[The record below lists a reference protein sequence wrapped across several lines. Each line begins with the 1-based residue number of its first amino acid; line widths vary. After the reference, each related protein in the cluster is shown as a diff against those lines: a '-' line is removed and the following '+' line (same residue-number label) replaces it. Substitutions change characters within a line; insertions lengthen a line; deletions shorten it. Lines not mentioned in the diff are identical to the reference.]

1 MDLPGLLRRIDLSGL
16 KRPDRSWFL
25 WFCLTAVLLTACTQ
39 TTAPPTAVPTLILA
53 AAITPTHTTTAT
65 PPLPTHTPTAT
76 STASSTNIPPT
87 PSPTLTPSSPHLL
100 TPRLL
105 TPASS
110 PPPPIPTL
118 INGLVLEDFLIMDE
132 TTRQHVRAI
141 YQVGQTL
148 GRNPHAFSKLGDSGA
163 ITGYYLTRFDYPPHY
178 TLGDYAYLQPVIT
191 HFRKSFQRFGVAVV
205 IGISSW
211 HVLDPARNNP
221 HWCAPEEHMLACEI
235 RLHNPSI
242 LLIRLGTNDQSSAAV
257 LQRNLRR
264 IVTFAIEK
272 GVVPVLATKADRFE
286 LEYDSNNAAIRELAA
301 EMHIPLWDFDRVAAT
316 LPNHGLLP
324 DQVHLS
330 HSDRNDYTDP
340 ETFTKGYPM
349 NDLTALFVL
358 QEILKVVNEESAL
371 DARDWRLENGD

>member
-1 MDLPGLLRRIDLSGL
+1 MRGIGLTGF
-16 KRPDRSWFL
+16 KRPARASLL
-25 WFCLTAVLLTACTQ
+25 WFCLAAVLFTACHATSSS
-39 TTAPPTAVPTLILA
+39 PTAVPPTISI
-53 AAITPTHTTTAT
+53 AAINTATHTTVPPTAT
-65 PPLPTHTPTAT
+65 VTPTSMPTHTPTVV
-76 STASSTNIPPT
+76 PPT
-87 PSPTLTPSSPHLL
+87 ITPTPPHLL
-100 TPRLL
+100 TPTPVHPGVFASL
-105 TPASS
+105 TPT
-110 PPPPIPTL
+110 PVPTL
-118 INGLVLEDFLIMDE
+118 VNGLILEDFLIMDE
-132 TTRQHVRAI
+132 ITRQHVRAI
-141 YQVGQTL
+141 YQQGQAA
-148 GRNPHAFSKLGDSGA
+148 GRNPHTFSKLGDSGA
-163 ITGYYLTRFDYPPHY
+163 VTGYYLTRFDYPPHY

-191 HFRKSFQRFGVAVV
+191 HFRKSFQRYGVAVA

-221 HWCAPEEHMLACEI
+221 TWCAPEEHMLACEI

-264 IVTFAIEK
+264 IVTYTIEQ
-272 GVVPVLATKADRFE
+272 GVIPILATKADRYE
-286 LEYDSNNAAIRELAA
+286 LEYDTNNAAIRELAA

-340 ETFTKGYPM
+340 ATFTKGYPM

-358 QEILKVVNEESAL
+358 QEILAVIAEEK
-371 DARDWRLENGD
+371 DVGLEIGD

>member
-1 MDLPGLLRRIDLSGL
+1 MKRIDLSGL
-16 KRPDRSWFL
+16 LRPGRSWFP
-25 WFCLTAVLLTACTQ
+25 WFCLTAVLFTACN
-39 TTAPPTAVPTLILA
+39 TTTGSPTAVPPTIIIA
-53 AAITPTHTTTAT
+53 VVNSPTHTAVPPTAT
-65 PPLPTHTPTAT
+65 VTHTPTPT
-76 STASSTNIPPT
+76 STSTPTAVPPT
-87 PSPTLTPSSPHLL
+87 PTLTPTPPHLL
-100 TPRLL
+100 TPTPVHLL
-105 TPASS
+105 TPT
-110 PPPPIPTL
+110 PIPTL
-118 INGLVLEDFLIMDE
+118 VNGLILEDILIMDE
-132 TTRQHVRAI
+132 ATRQHVRAI
-141 YQVGQTL
+141 YQQGQAL

-163 ITGYYLTRFDYPPHY
+163 MTGYYLTRFDYPPHY

-191 HFRKSFQRFGVAVV
+191 HFRKSFQRYGVAVV

-221 HWCAPEEHMLACEI
+221 AWCTPEEHMLACEI

-340 ETFTKGYPM
+340 ATFTKGYPM

-358 QEILKVVNEESAL
+358 QEILAVIAAEGDSMEG
-371 DARDWRLENGD
+371 DGRLEIGD